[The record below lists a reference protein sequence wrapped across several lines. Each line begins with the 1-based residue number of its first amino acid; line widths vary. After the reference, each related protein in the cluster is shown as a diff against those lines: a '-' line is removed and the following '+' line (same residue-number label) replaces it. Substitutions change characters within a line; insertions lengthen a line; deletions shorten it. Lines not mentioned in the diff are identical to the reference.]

1 MPSLPGSSCA
11 ISAAPRARRCSWA
24 RASTSERSGMRVVA
38 ALLSC
43 AVANAALAVD
53 IRVLSAGALE
63 PGLVKVAEQYRKET
77 SNRVRIQYF
86 AATPQLERRLSVGEP
101 ADVLVAPAG
110 LMNDQLRR
118 GKVDAEAHSFIGRVG
133 IGVTVR
139 AAALDPDIATL
150 DRFKQ
155 SLLGADSIVYNH
167 ASAGLYLEKL
177 LDLLGIAEQLKTKT
191 TRYLSSAQVL
201 EHIIGGKGNEIGVAT
216 ITEIRQFEPK
226 GLRLVGPL
234 PEQVQNS
241 TAYSAAVITEAP
253 EAEVARDFVRYL
265 GTPAAK
271 AFFSSAGID

>member
-1 MPSLPGSSCA
+1 
-11 ISAAPRARRCSWA
+11 
-24 RASTSERSGMRVVA
+24 MRLA
-38 ALLSC
+38 ALLLSW
-43 AVANAALAVD
+43 AVAGAAAATD
-53 IRVLSAGALE
+53 IRVLAAGALE
-63 PGLVKVAEQYRKET
+63 PGLAKVADQFRRET
-77 SNRVRIQYF
+77 NNRVRLQFF
-86 AATPQLERRLSVGEP
+86 AASPQLERRLAVGDA

-139 AAALDPDIATL
+139 AGAPDPDIATL

-167 ASAGLYLEKL
+167 ASTGLYLEKL
-177 LDLLGIAEQLKTKT
+177 FELLGIAEQLKMKT
-191 TRYLSSAQVL
+191 TRYIGSAQVL
-201 EHIIGGKGNEIGVAT
+201 EHVIGGKGIEIGFGT

-226 GLRLVGPL
+226 GLKLVGPL

-253 EAEVARDFVRYL
+253 EAEIARDFVRFI

-271 AFFSSAGID
+271 AFFSAAGID

>member
-1 MPSLPGSSCA
+1 
-11 ISAAPRARRCSWA
+11 
-24 RASTSERSGMRVVA
+24 MRVVA

-43 AVANAALAVD
+43 VVAGAAAATD
-53 IRVLSAGALE
+53 IRVLSAGAME

-77 SNRVRIQYF
+77 SNRVRIQF
-86 AATPQLERRLSVGEP
+86 AAAPLLERRLAIGEP
-101 ADVLVAPAG
+101 PDVLIASAG

-118 GKVDAEAHSFIGRVG
+118 GKIDAEAHTFIGRVG

-139 AAALDPDIATL
+139 ASAPDPDIATL

-155 SLLGADSIVYNH
+155 SLLTADSIVYNQ
-167 ASAGLYLEKL
+167 ASSGLYLEKL
-177 LDLLGIAEQLKTKT
+177 FDLLGIAEPLRMKT
-191 TRYLSSAQVL
+191 TRYANSAQVL
-201 EHIIGGKGNEIGVAT
+201 EHVIGGKGIEIGFGT

-241 TAYSAAVITEAP
+241 TAYSAAVLTEAP
-253 EAEVARDFVRYL
+253 EVEIARDFVRYL

-271 AFFSSAGID
+271 AAFSAAGID